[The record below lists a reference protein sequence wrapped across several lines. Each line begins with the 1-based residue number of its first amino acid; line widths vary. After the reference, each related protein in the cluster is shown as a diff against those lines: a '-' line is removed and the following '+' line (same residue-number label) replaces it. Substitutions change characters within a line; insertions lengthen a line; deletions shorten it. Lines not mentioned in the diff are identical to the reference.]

1 MPGTG
6 NHKGCPYDGF
16 VGAYFQR
23 NDRVW
28 LRCVRNHHGL
38 MKATYGDE
46 NGLVPGT
53 GNPRVAPTTGLA
65 GPIFIAMT
73 MALWRPYKEMKMAVA
88 APVLTCPTA
97 TAGDGFLPS
106 QE

>member
-16 VGAYFQR
+16 VGAYFHR

-28 LRCVRNHHGL
+28 LRCVRNDHGL

-53 GNPRVAPTTGLA
+53 GNHKGCPYDGFVGAYFHSNDRVWLRCVRNDHGLA
-65 GPIFIAMT
+65 
-73 MALWRPYKEMKMAVA
+73 K
-88 APVLTCPTA
+88 A
-97 TAGDGFLPS
+97 T
-106 QE
+106 